1 MKSTNKWILPLLV
14 VVLAI
19 LSVINIAVAFVSQP
33 SNINWRVKNICK
45 QYNPLSLHSSNN
57 DDNDNGNDDA
67 LGRRGILKTLLGG
80 ALSMAATDTLM
91 NAAIASI
98 SNNPLI
104 TSSALY
110 RRILS
115 FGSKYSNAGAV
126 ASTDLTAFVASQK
139 GHIPEIQAWL
149 AAQQKLQTVYF
160 LRTAAASSS
169 TATAT
174 TMAAARRVKQTTRGG
189 GIVEEVLTVAT
200 AIKAG
205 NVLIEKNNNN
215 STTAE
220 DYNYTVDLSLDD
232 AGDDDDDELDDKER

>member
-1 MKSTNKWILPLLV
+1 MDSTATSSGTFNI
-14 VVLAI
+14 
-19 LSVINIAVAFVSQP
+19 SEINFAVAFVSQP
-33 SNINWRVKNICK
+33 SNNINWRVKNISK

-57 DDNDNGNDDA
+57 DDNDNGK

-149 AAQQKLQTVYF
+149 AAQQKLQTVF

-174 TMAAARRVKQTTRGG
+174 TMAAARRMKQTTRGG

-205 NVLIEKNNNN
+205 NVLIEKSNN

-220 DYNYTVDLSLDD
+220 DYTVDSSLDD
-232 AGDDDDDELDDKER
+232 AGDDDDALDDKERL

>member
-1 MKSTNKWILPLLV
+1 
-14 VVLAI
+14 
-19 LSVINIAVAFVSQP
+19 
-33 SNINWRVKNICK
+33 
-45 QYNPLSLHSSNN
+45 
-57 DDNDNGNDDA
+57 
-67 LGRRGILKTLLGG
+67 
-80 ALSMAATDTLM
+80 MAATDTLM

-149 AAQQKLQTVYF
+149 AAQQKLQTVF

-174 TMAAARRVKQTTRGG
+174 TMAAARRMKQTTRGG

-205 NVLIEKNNNN
+205 NVLIEKSNN

-220 DYNYTVDLSLDD
+220 DYTVDSSLDD
-232 AGDDDDDELDDKER
+232 AGDDDDALDDKERL

>member
-1 MKSTNKWILPLLV
+1 MKTTNKWIISLLV
-14 VVLAI
+14 VALSI
-19 LSVINIAVAFVSQP
+19 LSVINFAVAFVSQP
-33 SNINWRVKNICK
+33 SNNNWRVKHICK

-67 LGRRGILKTLLGG
+67 LGRRGLLKTLLGG

-149 AAQQKLQTVYF
+149 AAQQKLQTVF

-174 TMAAARRVKQTTRGG
+174 TMAAAARRMKETTRGG

-205 NVLIEKNNNN
+205 NVLIEKSNN
-215 STTAE
+215 STTA
-220 DYNYTVDLSLDD
+220 DDYTVDSSLDD
-232 AGDDDDDELDDKER
+232 AGDDDDELDDKER

>member
-1 MKSTNKWILPLLV
+1 MKTTNKWILPLLV
-14 VVLAI
+14 VALSI
-19 LSVINIAVAFVSQP
+19 LSVINFVVAFVSQP
-33 SNINWRVKNICK
+33 SNNINWRVKNISK
-45 QYNPLSLHSSNN
+45 QYNPLSLHLSNN
-57 DDNDNGNDDA
+57 DDNDNDNDDS

-149 AAQQKLQTVYF
+149 AAQQKLQTVF

-174 TMAAARRVKQTTRGG
+174 TMAAARRMKQTTRGG

-205 NVLIEKNNNN
+205 NVLIEKSNN

-220 DYNYTVDLSLDD
+220 DYTVDSSLDD
-232 AGDDDDDELDDKER
+232 MSDDTDELDDNER

>member
-1 MKSTNKWILPLLV
+1 
-14 VVLAI
+14 
-19 LSVINIAVAFVSQP
+19 
-33 SNINWRVKNICK
+33 
-45 QYNPLSLHSSNN
+45 
-57 DDNDNGNDDA
+57 
-67 LGRRGILKTLLGG
+67 
-80 ALSMAATDTLM
+80 MAATDTLM

-149 AAQQKLQTVYF
+149 AAQQKLQTVF
-160 LRTAAASSS
+160 LRTAATSSS

-174 TMAAARRVKQTTRGG
+174 TMAAARRMKQTTRGG

-205 NVLIEKNNNN
+205 NVLIEKSNN
-215 STTAE
+215 STTA
-220 DYNYTVDLSLDD
+220 DDYTVDSSLDD
-232 AGDDDDDELDDKER
+232 AGDDDDELDDKERL